1 MIDFR
6 NIPVVTKNLLIANI
20 VAFVATSMFPN
31 LETQFSL
38 YMFHAPQFEPYQ
50 ILTHMFIHAD
60 FRHLFFNMFALYMFG
75 SAIEHR
81 LGDKK
86 YLTYYLLTGL
96 GAIVL
101 HSITQHYE
109 YIDLFN
115 KLDYMFKNGDLS
127 YQDYTDQFQNAYTR
141 GASGAVFG
149 LLIAFAMFY
158 PNERLQLLFFPQPI
172 KAIYFVSI
180 IGLYEVYSGFQ
191 NAPDDSVAHFAH
203 LGGALFGWITINIW
217 RKKNII

>member
-1 MIDFR
+1 MIDIR
-6 NIPVVTKNLLIANI
+6 NIPSVTKNLLIVNI
-20 VAFVATSMFPN
+20 IAFIATSVFPN
-31 LETQFSL
+31 IETQFSL
-38 YMFHAPQFEPYQ
+38 YMFNAPQFKPYQ
-50 ILTHMFIHAD
+50 IITHMFIHAD

-86 YLTYYLLTGL
+86 YLSYYLLTGL
-96 GAIVL
+96 GSVIL

-109 YIDLFN
+109 YSDLFN
-115 KLDYMFKNGDLS
+115 QLEYMFKNGDLS
-127 YQDYTDQFQNAYTR
+127 YQQYTDKFKYAYSR

-158 PNERLQLLFFPQPI
+158 PNQRLHLLFFPQPI
-172 KAIYFVSI
+172 KAIYFVSAI
-180 IGLYEVYSGFQ
+180 ALFEIYSGFK

-203 LGGALFGWITINIW
+203 LGGALFGWIIINFW